1 MRAHMQLCV
10 CVCVCVC
17 VCMHVSFFRPG
28 LPSPHSS
35 VGKSSA
41 RNAGDPSL
49 IPELGRSPGEGSGNL
64 LQYSCLKEAHGQR
77 SLAGLQFTGS
87 QESDRTWRPNHPFT
101 LTLFFLYGTCIFL
114 QELIFVLSYF
124 YCLLIISIENAYA
137 RVKLLLDINK
147 PELVL
152 QQTTCPLG
160 LGLKVPMAFGN

>member
-1 MRAHMQLCV
+1 
-10 CVCVCVC
+10 
-17 VCMHVSFFRPG
+17 MHVSFFRPG

-41 RNAGDPSL
+41 QNAGDPSL

-101 LTLFFLYGTCIFL
+101 LTLFFLLWNLHLPPRAYICPLIFL
-114 QELIFVLSYF
+114 LFTYHF
-124 YCLLIISIENAYA
+124 YWKCLCQGQVAFRHQQA
-137 RVKLLLDINK
+137 RAGFTTDHVSPGSGTKSPNGLW
-147 PELVL
+147 ELV
-152 QQTTCPLG
+152 
-160 LGLKVPMAFGN
+160 